1 MKTRIGYVE
10 RLTDKLKGY
19 KGVIFE
25 DTPDTVHIECPPDWC
40 TTDTIDGVAYA
51 PFPRRHDK
59 YKDLPHP
66 RPDLEIGDTVIT
78 MGGREG
84 VITQITLGRNDKTAW
99 YVCLD
104 NTSHRYAASDV
115 KKVEP
120 EIAEIDTSDTLDFP
134 RRVYVHEPLHVTT
147 EGKLAT
153 EAPQNTTV
161 TIKAE
166 DLAELEL
173 LSRTLSEAITDVLD
187 KERELRNAK
196 ETLSKFME
204 ELNHE

>member
-10 RLTDKLKGY
+10 RLTDKLVGY

-25 DTPDTVHIECPPDWC
+25 DHPDRVYIENPPSGYA
-40 TTDTIDGVAYA
+40 TTEIDGETFAA
-51 PFPRRHDK
+51 FPKWADK
-59 YKDLPHP
+59 YQDLHDP
-66 RPDLEIGDTVIT
+66 RPDINVGDKVTLNGDPDNTVYT
-78 MGGREG
+78 VEQ
-84 VITQITLGRNDKTAW
+84 VTLGFNVKTQWRVRLNGFPCRFMVADVTKVDEYASTGLPERVYLND
-99 YVCLD
+99 
-104 NTSHRYAASDV
+104 
-115 KKVEP
+115 P
-120 EIAEIDTSDTLDFP
+120 DTSTNPSTF
-134 RRVYVHEPLHVTT
+134 T
-147 EGKLAT
+147 A
-153 EAPQNTTV
+153 EAPQNFTV

-204 ELNHE
+204 ELER

>member
-25 DTPDTVHIECPPDWC
+25 DTPDVVHIECPPDWC
-40 TTDTIDGVAYA
+40 STDTIDGVAYA
-51 PFPRRHDK
+51 PFPRRQDK
-59 YKDLPHP
+59 YKDLQDP

-78 MGGREG
+78 MGGSEG

-115 KKVEP
+115 NKVKP
-120 EIAEIDTSDTLDFP
+120 KTLAQP
-134 RRVYVHEPLHVTT
+134 V
-147 EGKLAT
+147 T
-153 EAPQNTTV
+153 EAPQNFTV

-204 ELNHE
+204 EINHE

>member
-10 RLTDKLKGY
+10 RLTDKLVGY

-25 DTPDTVHIECPPDWC
+25 DHPDRVYIENPPSWYA
-40 TTDTIDGVAYA
+40 TTEIDGETFAA
-51 PFPRRHDK
+51 FPSWCDE
-59 YKDLPHP
+59 YKDLHEP

-84 VITQITLGRNDKTAW
+84 VITQITLGRNDKTSW

-104 NTSHRYAASDV
+104 NTSHRYVASGV
-115 KKVEP
+115 TKVEP
-120 EIAEIDTSDTLDFP
+120 KVGTIDSSDTLDFP
-134 RRVYVHEPLHVTT
+134 RRVYVHEPLHITT
-147 EGKLAT
+147 EGKLVT
-153 EAPQNTTV
+153 EAPQKVTV
-161 TIKAE
+161 TIKAD
-166 DLAELEL
+166 DLGELEL

-204 ELNHE
+204 ELER

>member
-10 RLTDKLKGY
+10 RLTDKLVGY

-25 DTPDTVHIECPPDWC
+25 GHPDRVYIENPPSWYA
-40 TTDTIDGVAYA
+40 TTEIDGETFAA
-51 PFPRRHDK
+51 FPNWADK
-59 YKDLPHP
+59 YQDLHDP
-66 RPDLEIGDTVIT
+66 RPDLEVGDVVIT
-78 MGGREG
+78 LGGREG
-84 VITQITLGRNDKTAW
+84 VITQITLGKNSKTTW

-104 NTSHRYAASDV
+104 NESHRYDASCV
-115 KKVEP
+115 TKIEP
-120 EIAEIDTSDTLDFP
+120 KTLAQP
-134 RRVYVHEPLHVTT
+134 V
-147 EGKLAT
+147 T
-153 EAPQNTTV
+153 EAPQNFTV